1 MAKLLKMLNNPYN
14 VEEVIE
20 QYSIAAE
27 NSRKIEYKAAVV
39 LQSWVRGLKT
49 RRYIQYLNTSAT
61 NIQRRWRG
69 FLVRSHFRI
78 FVSNLHIIMQQNFY
92 NVMAVRI
99 QRIWR
104 GYHSRKYIH
113 NFYERKKYFAA
124 LAVKNQVVRY
134 ELDKWRNDLDEA
146 RYNSK
151 LKMHQEKLIIEAKRN
166 HFMLSTVQKPG
177 VFNSPFRKTN
187 SLDYDIEKQMRIYR
201 PMPGETLYQ
210 AQSPDPFN
218 GCVEPLPTNVPKKL
232 PPINTTKIQGPFKD
246 RITVYQQKHKPL
258 GKSIRGKF
266 DSVEQERVKAIQSER
281 SKVLAGSWLVDK
293 WNKDIEYK
301 YQRLL
306 HSHSVYT
313 DSHKKDREGFR
324 MINKKALKG
333 KRFINTVSSVPIF
346 SEFGKTYYT
355 GEVKLV

>member
-1 MAKLLKMLNNPYN
+1 MLNDPYN
-14 VEEVIE
+14 VEEVIK

-27 NSRKIEYKAAVV
+27 NSRLVEYEAVVV
-39 LQSWVRGLKT
+39 LQSWVRGLRT
-49 RRYIQYLNTSAT
+49 RRYIKHLNISAT

-78 FVSNLHIIMQQNFY
+78 FLSNLHIIMQHNFY

-104 GYHSRKYIH
+104 GYHSRKYKH

-134 ELDKWRNDLDEA
+134 ELDKWRNELDEA
-146 RYNSK
+146 RYNLN
-151 LKMHQEKLIIEAKRN
+151 LKKHQEQLIIEAKRN

-187 SLDYDIEKQMRIYR
+187 SLDQDIEKQMKIYR
-201 PMPGETLYQ
+201 PMPGESLYQ
-210 AQSPDPFN
+210 VQSPDPFN
-218 GCVEPLPTNVPKKL
+218 GCVEPLPHVPRKL
-232 PPINTTKIQGPFKD
+232 PPINHTKIQGSFKD

-266 DSVEQERVKAIQSER
+266 DSVEQERVKTIQSE
-281 SKVLAGSWLVDK
+281 SFKVLAGSWKVSK
-293 WNKDIEYK
+293 WNKDVEYK
-301 YQRLL
+301 YQKLL
-306 HSHSVYT
+306 HSQSVYK
-313 DSHKKDREGFR
+313 DSHKREREGFR
-324 MINKKALKG
+324 IINQKAWKG